1 MYDLTASH
9 YQIVWPI
16 KAPPVSTL
24 LWDNESWLKYSRA
37 LRPKGYEGGEFD
49 KVAYKAWCIENTRQ
63 CIQRDYP
70 NLTITYANNDLY
82 RFERKGNQTC

>member
-9 YQIVWPI
+9 YDIVWPI
-16 KAPPVSTL
+16 KTPPVQGE
-24 LWDNESWLKYSRA
+24 WNNDDWLKYCRGF
-37 LRPKGYEGGEFD
+37 RPQGYTDGEFD
-49 KVAYKAWCIENTRQ
+49 KVAYKAWRVENTRQ

-70 NLTITYANNDLY
+70 EFTITYANNDLY

>member
-1 MYDLTASH
+1 MLVRIQSKKQRRLLQALMPDWERITDMYDLTASH

-37 LRPKGYEGGEFD
+37 PKG
-49 KVAYKAWCIENTRQ
+49 I
-63 CIQRDYP
+63 
-70 NLTITYANNDLY
+70 
-82 RFERKGNQTC
+82 